1 MINFKREFFIL
12 LALLFAGAFFFSA
25 CQDTTNNS
33 FEDTVEPYMELQAI
47 NEASN
52 TTITLNRGEAKGLD
66 SYFAFE
72 IANVKENKFV
82 REGLTEG
89 WCLEWDKP
97 ISQNNDVHRGIEMYS
112 TYGSKTWKPANY
124 LMNIKR
130 ELKENDPSLTY
141 KEIQVALW
149 SLIETPEFDLDKVLA
164 TNQMPARMMMNG
176 QPNFSV
182 SKVKKIVDKVRSES
196 ADFNY
201 GFGSDYFVFAKTGHN
216 DQNGGHT
223 TTKCAE
229 TAWSDGNPYGQG
241 WATYTEYNGSEKTV
255 TLYAGQHY
263 DIGTVTFSAPNG
275 GVVTITIEMNE
286 NGGFQNTS
294 DENVK
299 IQDYSST
306 PPNKPGGLGG
316 FDHKGTV
323 AQGATTFSI
332 DVPENNYYGVHVDA
346 LSAESCEDDD

>member
-1 MINFKREFFIL
+1 MINFKREILIL
-12 LALLFAGAFFFSA
+12 LALLFAGALFSA
-25 CQDTTNNS
+25 CQNTTNNS
-33 FEDTVEPYMELQAI
+33 FEDSVQPYMELEAI

-52 TTITLNRGEAKGLD
+52 TTITLNRGDAKGLD
-66 SYFAFE
+66 SYFAFD

-164 TNQMPARMMMNG
+164 NNQMPARMMMNG
-176 QPNFSV
+176 QPDFSV

-229 TAWSDGNPYGQG
+229 TAWSDGSSYGG
-241 WATYTEYNGSEKTV
+241 GNWATYTEYEAGKTV
-255 TLYAGQHY
+255 PLYAGQHY
-263 DIGTVTFSAPNG
+263 HIGDVTFSASNG
-275 GVVTITIEMNE
+275 GMITIIITMNE
-286 NGGFQNTS
+286 TGGFQNKS
-294 DENVK
+294 ENVK
-299 IQDYSST
+299 IQDYENAPTGNPQNGKFEYKATVSADST
-306 PPNKPGGLGG
+306 S
-316 FDHKGTV
+316 
-323 AQGATTFSI
+323 FSI
-332 DVPENNYYGVHVDA
+332 DVPKNNYYGIHVDA
-346 LSAESCEDDD
+346 LSSESCEDDD